1 MSRYM
6 PITGLDCSVPSLL
19 IDTEAPLDVLHE
31 TAAFRIRSATQLLE
45 TFALRDDIQGDA
57 GVLHEVAQALVIS
70 LRDGCDM
77 LDVIG
82 RRLRAQVSA

>member
-6 PITGLDCSVPSLL
+6 PITGLDCNVPSLL
-19 IDTEAPLDVLHE
+19 IDTEASLDVLHE

-57 GVLHEVAQALVIS
+57 SVLHEVAQALIIS

-82 RRLRAQVSA
+82 RRLRAQVSV